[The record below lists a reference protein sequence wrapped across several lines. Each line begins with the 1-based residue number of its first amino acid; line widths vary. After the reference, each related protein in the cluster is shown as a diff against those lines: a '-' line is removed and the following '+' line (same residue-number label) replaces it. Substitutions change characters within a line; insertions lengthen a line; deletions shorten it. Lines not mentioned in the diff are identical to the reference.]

1 MSKIID
7 KEKIEE
13 AIWKANVHLIP
24 HDQAIAD
31 AQAKDSDRQWIEAGD
46 AILKG
51 PMVSAKTFWQEL
63 KEKMK

>member
-24 HDQAIAD
+24 HDQAD
-31 AQAKDSDRQWIEAGD
+31 AQRTDSDRQWIEAGD